1 MVAYAAIFM
10 GHGMKARV
18 KWVEDAMFLA
28 ESGSGHVVVMDGPP
42 EAGGKNLGP
51 RPMEML
57 LLGMGGCT
65 AFDVVDILKK
75 GRHAVKQCEIRIE
88 AERAE
93 SIPKVFTRIHLHYVV
108 SGSGLADAAVKR
120 AIDLSAEK
128 YCSASIMLGKTA
140 EISHD
145 FEIIEG

>member
-1 MVAYAAIFM
+1 
-10 GHGMKARV
+10 MKARV

-28 ESGSGHVVVMDGPP
+28 ESGSGHCVVMDGPP

-75 GRHAVKQCEIRIE
+75 GRHAVIGCEVQIS

-93 SIPKVFTRIHLHYVV
+93 TMPKVFTRIQVHYQV
-108 SGSGLADAAVKR
+108 SGSGLSEAAVRR

-140 EISHD
+140 EITHD
-145 FEIIEG
+145 FEIVEA